1 MAYTKIVNDGKM
13 IKELETMRIDDIV
26 GLLLAYKKEFGNI
39 PVYHQRDP
47 EGNGFGT
54 LNPRSFTWASDTAVG
69 KAVFI
74 MPFNEYIEDYLFQC

>member
-1 MAYTKIVNDGKM
+1 MAYSKIVNDGKI
-13 IKELETMRIDDIV
+13 IKELETVRISELISI
-26 GLLLAYKKEFGNI
+26 LMEYKKEFGDI

-54 LNPRSFTWASDTAVG
+54 LNARSISWTDETTVG

-74 MPFNEYIEDYLFQC
+74 YPWNEYIEDYLFEY